1 MKRRIVQA
9 VIRTGGLT
17 KRWLLAVFTVLLF
30 AVVTACSSDNGRP
43 AGADPESAAPIT
55 SRSSGS
61 EGTGLHPEA
70 IGGSSSTATHPPA
83 ATSPI
88 PAGVVPSPPLSQSE
102 SSRIRTGGA
111 NNELDQMAL
120 GVVAHLSQE
129 LGPRASGT
137 EQERKAAQYLV
148 SQLEQ
153 FGYAAW
159 LQEFTVTTLSPSTA
173 SLTLAP
179 MESGPDALSVGV
191 APLSRSSTGE
201 VKGRLVPAGLAR
213 PHELPAEGLAGNI
226 ALVERGLITFQEKVD
241 RLAEA
246 GAVGAVIYNNAPGN
260 FRGTL
265 REVGPI
271 PVVSISQEDGARIQE
286 LLAAGT
292 VEAVLTVNQ
301 EVHPSQNVI
310 AEKPGGPD
318 AIGVVVLGA
327 HYDTVPDVPGANDNA
342 SGTAVLLTLAEQL
355 QNQPL
360 PFTVRFIGFG
370 SEELGLRGS
379 RHYLD
384 SLSEQQRRDI
394 TAMFNFDSLGSGE
407 SLGVLGDGEL
417 VGRLVEIGKEM
428 GIDVRSSSPL
438 RGGSSDH
445 TSFQRLGIPAVMFVS
460 RDSSRIH
467 TSGDTLEHVNAR
479 LLGDAVRLALGL
491 LESGEPLAGK
501 SP

>member
-1 MKRRIVQA
+1 
-9 VIRTGGLT
+9 
-17 KRWLLAVFTVLLF
+17 
-30 AVVTACSSDNGRP
+30 
-43 AGADPESAAPIT
+43 
-55 SRSSGS
+55 
-61 EGTGLHPEA
+61 
-70 IGGSSSTATHPPA
+70 
-83 ATSPI
+83 
-88 PAGVVPSPPLSQSE
+88 
-102 SSRIRTGGA
+102 
-111 NNELDQMAL
+111 MAL

-153 FGYAAW
+153 FGYSAR
-159 LQEFTVTTLSPSTA
+159 LQEFTVTTLSQSTS

-191 APLSRSSTGE
+191 VPLSRSSTGE
-201 VKGRLVPAGLAR
+201 VKGRMVPAGLAR
-213 PHELPAEGLAGNI
+213 PDELPTEGLAGNI
-226 ALVERGLITFQEKVD
+226 ALVKRGLITFQEKVD

-265 REVGPI
+265 REAGAI

-286 LLAAGT
+286 LVAAGT

-360 PFTVRFIGFG
+360 PFTVRFIAFG

-384 SLSEQQRRDI
+384 SLSDQQRGNI
-394 TAMFNFDSLGSGE
+394 TA
-407 SLGVLGDGEL
+407 
-417 VGRLVEIGKEM
+417 
-428 GIDVRSSSPL
+428 
-438 RGGSSDH
+438 
-445 TSFQRLGIPAVMFVS
+445 GIPN
-460 RDSSRIH
+460 RWK
-467 TSGDTLEHVNAR
+467 
-479 LLGDAVRLALGL
+479 LA
-491 LESGEPLAGK
+491 
-501 SP
+501 

>member
-1 MKRRIVQA
+1 
-9 VIRTGGLT
+9 
-17 KRWLLAVFTVLLF
+17 
-30 AVVTACSSDNGRP
+30 
-43 AGADPESAAPIT
+43 
-55 SRSSGS
+55 
-61 EGTGLHPEA
+61 
-70 IGGSSSTATHPPA
+70 
-83 ATSPI
+83 
-88 PAGVVPSPPLSQSE
+88 
-102 SSRIRTGGA
+102 
-111 NNELDQMAL
+111 MAL

-153 FGYAAW
+153 SGYSAW
-159 LQEFTVTTLSPSTA
+159 LQEFTVTTLSQSTS
-173 SLTLAP
+173 SLTL
-179 MESGPDALSVGV
+179 ESPDALSVGV
-191 APLSRSSTGE
+191 VPLSRSSTGE

-265 REVGPI
+265 REAGPI

-286 LLAAGT
+286 LVAAGT

-394 TAMFNFDSLGSGE
+394 TAMLNFDSLGSGE
-407 SLGVLGDGEL
+407 SLGVLGDSEL

-445 TSFQRLGIPAVMFVS
+445 ASFQRLGIPAVMFVS

-467 TSGDTLEHVNAR
+467 TSDDTLEHVNAR